1 MISKENIF
9 YILRNLIHKKG
20 RSFLTI
26 FSILVGIATIFV
38 FISFGMGLYSYTKE
52 LSTSSSANKL
62 LITAKGAEGSFS
74 NEDFKLTENDLETI
88 KKTSGVYDVT
98 GIYFDA
104 VEIKKG
110 NEKKYVFMIAYNPL
124 KSSMVL
130 ETFGIGVEKG
140 RELKKDDQK
149 KVLLGNNY
157 LIDGKIFSNGLE
169 VNDNLEINGKNF
181 RVVGFLEPIGNP
193 QDDSQIYVPN
203 EFFKEL
209 FPEKDT
215 YNELIAEVDT
225 TRIDN
230 VVDDITRN
238 LRKERGLDKG
248 KEDFFVQSFSDMIES
263 FSQVL
268 KVIVGFIILI
278 ALISVL
284 VSAINT
290 ANTMITSVLERYK
303 EIGIL
308 KAIGAKNSEI
318 FKIFLFESAFL
329 GMIAGILGVLVGFGI
344 TSFADNLLNNLGW
357 GFLSPYYSLELF
369 SGCILFAIFT
379 GAISGVIPAVKASRI
394 NTVNALR
401 YE

>member
-1 MISKENIF
+1 
-9 YILRNLIHKKG
+9 
-20 RSFLTI
+20 
-26 FSILVGIATIFV
+26 
-38 FISFGMGLYSYTKE
+38 MGLYSYTKE
-52 LSTSSSANKL
+52 LSTSSSADKL

-88 KKTSGVYDVT
+88 KKTSGVYDTT
-98 GIYFDA
+98 GIYFNT

-110 NEKKYVFMIAYNPL
+110 NEKKYVFMIAYDPL

-140 RELKKDDQK
+140 RELRKDDQK

-169 VNDNLEINGKNF
+169 VNDNIEINEKNF
-181 RVVGFLEPIGNP
+181 RVVGFLDPIGNP

-209 FPEKDT
+209 FPEKNN

-230 VVDDITRN
+230 IVEDITKN

-248 KEDFFVQSFSDMIES
+248 KEDFFVQSFSDLIES

-308 KAIGAKNSEI
+308 KAIGAKNSEV

-329 GMIAGILGVLVGFGI
+329 GMVAGILGVLAGWGI
-344 TSFADNLLNNLGW
+344 TSFADNLLENLGW
-357 GFLSPYYSLELF
+357 GFLSPYYSPELF
-369 SGCILFAIFT
+369 SGCILFAMLT
-379 GAISGVIPAVKASRI
+379 GAISGVIPAIKASRI